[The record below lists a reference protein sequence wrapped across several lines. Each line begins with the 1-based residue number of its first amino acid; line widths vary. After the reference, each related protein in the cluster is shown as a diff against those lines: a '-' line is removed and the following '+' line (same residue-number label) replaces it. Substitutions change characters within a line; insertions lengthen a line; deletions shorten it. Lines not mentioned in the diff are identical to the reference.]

1 MTIEVWP
8 VSAIVGRVRALW
20 IWYQWRARLPIEER
34 ARLEMRVTNETLAR
48 ARRRPWPGGM

>member
-20 IWYQWRARLPIEER
+20 IWYRWRARLPIEER
-34 ARLEMRVTNETLAR
+34 ARLEMRVTHETLAR